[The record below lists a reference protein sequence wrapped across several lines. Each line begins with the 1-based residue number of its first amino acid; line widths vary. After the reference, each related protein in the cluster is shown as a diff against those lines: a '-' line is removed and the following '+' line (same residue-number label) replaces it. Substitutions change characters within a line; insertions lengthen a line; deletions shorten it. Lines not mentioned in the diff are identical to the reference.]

1 MYNSRSIIPCVYTFD
16 RVPDNGASEI
26 TLGVAPRNAP
36 VYGVVQS
43 AAHNVDVLTDL
54 KENDRHARVLTYS
67 DMLFLCHVDIFRQ
80 IGKDLLALTVI
91 YSVFSFA
98 AMILYILAG
107 AADVAFT
114 EAVIGVIS
122 TVYFIIA
129 IKSISRRCK

>member
-1 MYNSRSIIPCVYTFD
+1 MFILILEGMFMLLLIII
-16 RVPDNGASEI
+16 AI
-26 TLGVAPRNAP
+26 AI
-36 VYGVVQS
+36 
-43 AAHNVDVLTDL
+43 
-54 KENDRHARVLTYS
+54 
-67 DMLFLCHVDIFRQ
+67 IF
-80 IGKDLLALTVI
+80 GKDLLALTVI
-91 YSVFSFA
+91 YSVFSFS

>member
-1 MYNSRSIIPCVYTFD
+1 MSILILEGMF
-16 RVPDNGASEI
+16 
-26 TLGVAPRNAP
+26 
-36 VYGVVQS
+36 
-43 AAHNVDVLTDL
+43 
-54 KENDRHARVLTYS
+54 
-67 DMLFLCHVDIFRQ
+67 MLLLIIIAIAIIF
-80 IGKDLLALTVI
+80 GKDLLALTVI

-122 TVYFIIA
+122 TVYFITA

>member
-1 MYNSRSIIPCVYTFD
+1 MFILILEGMFMLLLIII
-16 RVPDNGASEI
+16 AI
-26 TLGVAPRNAP
+26 AI
-36 VYGVVQS
+36 
-43 AAHNVDVLTDL
+43 
-54 KENDRHARVLTYS
+54 
-67 DMLFLCHVDIFRQ
+67 IF
-80 IGKDLLALTVI
+80 GKDLLALTVI